1 MLHLPPIA
9 PAERVPL
16 SRLAAGLL
24 KSWGEGVLSASEL
37 QVHMAN
43 AVADGLEH
51 PMVQRLADVGTGQH
65 AHEGLMALMGRIGV
79 LDLLT
84 PLEGVVCPM
93 CSCIHS

>member
-16 SRLAAGLL
+16 SMLAGGLL

-51 PMVQRLADVGTGQH
+51 PMVQRLADVGDGRH
-65 AHEGLMALMGRIGV
+65 AHEGLIALLTEIGV
-79 LDLLT
+79 LELIT
-84 PLEGVVCPM
+84 PLDQGSV
-93 CSCIHS
+93 SHL